1 MRKVDMSTIVSTEG
15 TLGGKPRIKGTR
27 IGVHHVV
34 SLIVHGHYTVSDVAY
49 MIYDHLSKE
58 DVYAALAYYAE
69 HRETIDRITREQRRV
84 PEDAISGPEDL
95 PVEPAPS
102 E

>member
-1 MRKVDMSTIVSTEG
+1 MDMGTIVSTED
-15 TLGGKPRIKGTR
+15 TLSGKPRIEGTR

-34 SLIVHGHYTVSDVAY
+34 SLVVHGHYTVSDVAY
-49 MIYDHLSKE
+49 MIHDHLSEE

-69 HRETIDRITREQRRV
+69 HRETIDRIARKQRRV
-84 PEDAISGPEDL
+84 PEDAITGPEDL
-95 PVEPAPS
+95 PIEPAPS